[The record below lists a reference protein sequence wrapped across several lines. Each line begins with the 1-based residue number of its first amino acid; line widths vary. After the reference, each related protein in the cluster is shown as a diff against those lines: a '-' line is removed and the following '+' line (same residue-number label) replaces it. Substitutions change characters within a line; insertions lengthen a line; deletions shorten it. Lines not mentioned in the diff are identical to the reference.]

1 MCLANVCQGPKD
13 KSGWEKPSN
22 TLLHQLLSNF
32 LSGKGH
38 KSCKKFVFAFLIGD
52 TGTPLHPMKTNRP
65 SLKIN
70 LKVCSKKKKRIL
82 RAFLP
87 LFYLHQGKICWYTWS
102 AEVLSYCSHCHCLYS
117 LFSIPQTDVDVS
129 STWHTS
135 PEQRIM
141 VLRMLPIS
149 MW

>member
-22 TLLHQLLSNF
+22 ALLHQLLSNF

-70 LKVCSKKKKRIL
+70 LKVCSKKKK
-82 RAFLP
+82 
-87 LFYLHQGKICWYTWS
+87 
-102 AEVLSYCSHCHCLYS
+102 ESYVPSSHCFIYIKVKSVGIPDQRKFCHIAPTAIVCILCFQS
-117 LFSIPQTDVDVS
+117 LKLMSMFLQHGTLHLNNNILK
-129 STWHTS
+129 S
-135 PEQRIM
+135 PI
-141 VLRMLPIS
+141 VLNL
-149 MW
+149 